1 MAGPLPDQ
9 GIDLLFLLNQA
20 SYALSAEMNRALSD
34 LGISVRDYC
43 VLWKALDGDRTQK
56 EIADAALLDKT
67 TMVTTLDALER
78 AGLAERHPSPT
89 DRRARLVAVTPAG
102 RKAVTQGEEVIE
114 ALVADVL
121 GALPATER
129 SEFLAGLTR
138 LVHGRL
144 ATPAHA
150 PGPRQRRPTTPVSGN
165 IRQGDPGH
173 MSPRT
178 DLKLDDQ

>member
-1 MAGPLPDQ
+1 MAEPAPDEA
-9 GIDLLFLLNQA
+9 IDLLFLLNQA

-34 LGISVRDYC
+34 LGISVREFC

-78 AGLAERHPSPT
+78 AGLAERRPSPT
-89 DRRARLVAVTPAG
+89 DRRARLVTVTPAG
-102 RKAVTQGEEVIE
+102 RKAVVRGEKVID

-121 GALPATER
+121 GGLAPTGRKA
-129 SEFLAGLTR
+129 FLAGLTR
-138 LVHGRL
+138 LVNGRL

-150 PGPRQRRPTTPVSGN
+150 SGPRARRPG
-165 IRQGDPGH
+165 
-173 MSPRT
+173 
-178 DLKLDDQ
+178 